1 MSQRVLKVLLSI
13 TCVFGFAIQAS
24 AATTRP
30 VIAQASG
37 QIMALAPC
45 PSFPVFCQTA
55 VVTGSAT
62 QLGAF
67 VGVLNETVNIATG
80 TYTGTATFT
89 TTNGDTILTEYTGT
103 LSPPDQQGRVF
114 FVEDHVVDSGTGKF
128 SGATGGL
135 HVFGIFDTTTGKIQI
150 VGVGT
155 LTR

>member
-37 QIMALAPC
+37 QIVDQQPC
-45 PSFPVFCQTA
+45 FDNKVCQLSL
-55 VVTGSAT
+55 VTGSAT

-67 VGVLNETVNIATG
+67 SGVLFEIVDTTTG

-89 TTNGDTILTEYTGT
+89 TTNGDTISTEYTGT
-103 LSPPDQQGRVF
+103 LTPLDQGRVF
-114 FVEDHVVDSGTGKF
+114 FVEDHDVVSGTGRF
-128 SGATGGL
+128 SGATGNL
-135 HVFGIFDTTTGKIQI
+135 HVFGTADATGKIQI
-150 VGVGT
+150 VGVGS

>member
-30 VIAQASG
+30 VVAQASG
-37 QIMALAPC
+37 QIVALAPC
-45 PSFPVFCQTA
+45 PSSPVFCQTA
-55 VVTGSAT
+55 VVTGTAT

-89 TTNGDTILTEYTGT
+89 TANGDTISTTYTGT
-103 LSPPDQQGRVF
+103 LTPLDQPGSVF
-114 FVEDHVVDSGTGKF
+114 FVEDHDVVSGTGKF
-128 SGATGGL
+128 RDATGNL
-135 HVFGIFDTTTGKIQI
+135 HVFGTADATGKVQI
-150 VGVGT
+150 IGVGS